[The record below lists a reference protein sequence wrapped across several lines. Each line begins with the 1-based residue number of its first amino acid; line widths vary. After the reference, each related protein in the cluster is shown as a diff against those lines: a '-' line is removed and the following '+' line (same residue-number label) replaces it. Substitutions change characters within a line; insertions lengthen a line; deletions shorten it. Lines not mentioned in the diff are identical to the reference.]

1 MTPLGA
7 NTLLAL
13 GACSAFG
20 VLAGAVGTFVLAR
33 RRSLL
38 ADVAGH
44 ATLPGVC
51 VAFLAGEAIGLGG
64 RNPLVLLVG
73 GASTALLAAW
83 SVPALAR
90 LRGVGAD
97 GAVAV
102 TLSFFFGLGAVLL
115 SAVQSHPSGAQ
126 GGINGLLFG
135 SAAGVTSGELLAMLA
150 IAGLAIATLAM
161 LFKELCAAAFDEPH
175 ARALGLPV
183 RGLDLALTA
192 LLVATVVAGMQV
204 AGIVLVVSMLT
215 APAAAA
221 RLLRGGIVRVIVI
234 ASSIGAATAAAGVLA
249 SRIAPTLPTGS
260 AMTLAAT
267 AVFAIVLVATRGR
280 RSAA

>member
-1 MTPLGA
+1 MTLGA
-7 NTLLAL
+7 NTLFAL
-13 GACSAFG
+13 GACAAFG

-44 ATLPGVC
+44 ASLPGVC
-51 VAFLAGEAIGLGG
+51 VGFLLGEATGLGG
-64 RNPLVLLVG
+64 RNPLLLLAG
-73 GASTALLAAW
+73 GACTALLAAW
-83 SVPALAR
+83 SVPWLSRWR
-90 LRGVGAD
+90 LVGSD

-102 TLSFFFGLGAVLL
+102 VLAFYFGLGAVLL

-135 SAAGVTSGELLAMLA
+135 RAAGITRAEVAAMLVV
-150 IAGLAIATLAM
+150 AGVALATLGVV
-161 LFKELCAAAFDEPH
+161 FKELCACSVDESH

-183 RGLDLALTA
+183 QRIDTALTV

-204 AGIVLVVSMLT
+204 AGLVLVVSMLT

-221 RLLRGGIVRVIVI
+221 RLWRGGIVRVTVV
-234 ASSIGAATAAAGVLA
+234 ASAIGAASAAAGVLA
-249 SRIAPTLPTGS
+249 SSELPSLPTGS
-260 AMTLAAT
+260 AVTLAAT
-267 AVFAIVLVATRGR
+267 AAFVLSLLAAWIR
-280 RSAA
+280 RRLA